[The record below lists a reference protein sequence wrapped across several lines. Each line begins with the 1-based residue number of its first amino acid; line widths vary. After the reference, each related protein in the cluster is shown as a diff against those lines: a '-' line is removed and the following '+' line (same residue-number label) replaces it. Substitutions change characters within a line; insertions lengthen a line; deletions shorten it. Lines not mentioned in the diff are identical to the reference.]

1 MHIENDRSEQIKM
14 SGSDNDVNEATAALK
29 GLLGISSP
37 VVESS
42 TDTNPAKKE
51 QESPKKSKKKKA
63 NKTKK
68 KKDNAPTKKNEKKG
82 KLPKKKDTSEKF
94 AWSAFQASPDASS
107 LPIPAFS
114 PPAKSKRTLNE
125 QAVSGLPETTNLAV
139 PVDTGKSEEV
149 ASSNTEGAVGVE
161 VKGAVVETKST
172 DSSNLSQETETKKE
186 EPEEPVS
193 STGINL
199 AALASPSSP
208 PQTSPPNPAPGPS
221 TAVTPNQVPF
231 PSNVPSPQYQQQ
243 HPVYNNTSPQQQQP
257 QVQFVTIQVQVPPVL
272 LPGRQMVVVQN
283 SRRNLRTYF
292 TAVNCFNAAKHAVQ
306 CRRWWRSLMVLG
318 RRADPSNTSK
328 TTMDYKTEWLL
339 TGETAFLGS
348 LECTHN
354 TRALRREM
362 APPQQSTKHSLLA
375 L

>member
-1 MHIENDRSEQIKM
+1 MYIENDRSEQIKM

-37 VVESS
+37 LVESS

-51 QESPKKSKKKKA
+51 QESPKKSKKKNA

-82 KLPKKKDTSEKF
+82 GAPRKQDTSEKF

-114 PPAKSKRTLNE
+114 PPTKSKRTLNE
-125 QAVSGLPETTNLAV
+125 QTTSGLPEATNLAV

-149 ASSNTEGAVGVE
+149 ASSNIKGAVGVE

-208 PQTSPPNPAPGPS
+208 PNTTPGHS
-221 TAVTPNQVPF
+221 TTVTPNQAPF
-231 PSNVPSPQYQQQ
+231 PSNVPSPQYHQ
-243 HPVYNNTSPQQQQP
+243 PPPLYNNTSPQQQQP

-272 LPGRQMVVVQN
+272 LPGRQMVVASPMGYPVQV
-283 SRRNLRTYF
+283 R
-292 TAVNCFNAAKHAVQ
+292 VPDGVPPG
-306 CRRWWRSLMVLG
+306 MVI
-318 RRADPSNTSK
+318 PV
-328 TTMDYKTEWLL
+328 
-339 TGETAFLGS
+339 
-348 LECTHN
+348 HVP
-354 TRALRREM
+354 M
-362 APPQQSTKHSLLA
+362 APPQPAHNNNPYPYGHPLHRR
-375 L
+375 